1 MYTLIEYPVG
11 IVVEA
16 VVLSMEQ
23 NRLRVAVA
31 SFSDA
36 LEFTRSGLD
45 WVTEGGQKID
55 FGFLQFAASEIR
67 TVLPPAG
74 LTLAAGVGTPYTAE
88 S

>member
-16 VVLSMEQ
+16 VVLSMEL

-31 SFSDA
+31 GCRDA
-36 LEFTRSGLD
+36 LEFTQSGLE

-55 FGFLQFAASEIR
+55 VGFLQFGTGEAAAVFPSGGLALAASA
-67 TVLPPAG
+67 VAS
-74 LTLAAGVGTPYTAE
+74 YTAE
-88 S
+88 G